1 MRPHYKTIVR
11 HGVVKKSD
19 FRWAWRIVLSSVAL
33 ATVFTLLS
41 TAALETAGYVLAFCV
56 LLIFILIGIVFDMIG
71 VAVMAADETPFHSM
85 AARGGPGAKE
95 AIRLI
100 KNADRV
106 SNICNDVVGDI
117 TGIISGTTMAVIAA
131 RLVWDFHLP
140 SLAVNLTISAA
151 VIGLIIGGKA
161 LGKGTAIRD
170 GNRIVY
176 FVAKCIYRVNWL
188 VAKLTWRA

>member
-1 MRPHYKTIVR
+1 M
-11 HGVVKKSD
+11 
-19 FRWAWRIVLSSVAL
+19 LSSIAL

-41 TAALETAGYVLAFCV
+41 TAALETAGYVLAFGV
-56 LLIFILIGIVFDMIG
+56 LFIFILIGIVFDMIG
-71 VAVMAADETPFHSM
+71 VAVMSADETPFHSM
-85 AARGGPGAKE
+85 ASRGGPGAKE

-140 SLAVNLTISAA
+140 GLAVNLAISAV
-151 VIGLIIGGKA
+151 VIGLTIGGKA
-161 LGKGTAIRD
+161 LGKGSAIR
-170 GNRIVY
+170 GSNRIVY
-176 FVAKCIYRVNWL
+176 ITAKFIYRLNWL
-188 VAKLTWRA
+188 AAKLTRRG